1 MAAGWNHRC
10 VKRRVPG
17 ANAAGGWP
25 YAHTVRVS
33 VVRGGG
39 FGGLVRTTTADTDHL
54 SPQDREELAALVRQ
68 AGLLETRSATSAEEP
83 EPDRFTYAVTV
94 QDQGQEHQARFSE
107 RSLPGEVRN
116 LISWVGAVNGHQ
128 ETIEPPGGRQG

>member
-1 MAAGWNHRC
+1 M
-10 VKRRVPG
+10 
-17 ANAAGGWP
+17 
-25 YAHTVRVS
+25 RVS

-54 SPQDREELAALVRQ
+54 SPQDREELAVLVRQ
-68 AGLLETRSATSAEEP
+68 AGLLEAPSATSAEEP

-94 QDQGQEHQARFSE
+94 QDHGQEHKARFSE

-116 LISWVGAVNGHQ
+116 LISWVGGVSGH
-128 ETIEPPGGRQG
+128 EESIGSPGRAEN

>member
-1 MAAGWNHRC
+1 M
-10 VKRRVPG
+10 
-17 ANAAGGWP
+17 
-25 YAHTVRVS
+25 
-33 VVRGGG
+33 RGGG

-54 SPQDREELAALVRQ
+54 SPRDREELAVLVRE
-68 AGLLETRSATSAEEP
+68 AGLLQASPPASAEEP

-128 ETIEPPGGRQG
+128 ESIEPPGGGPR

>member
-1 MAAGWNHRC
+1 M
-10 VKRRVPG
+10 KRRVRR
-17 ANAAGGWP
+17 ANAADGWP
-25 YAHTVRVS
+25 YAHTVRVC

-68 AGLLETRSATSAEEP
+68 AGLLEARPAASAEEP

-116 LISWVGAVNGHQ
+116 LISWVGAVSGHQ
-128 ETIEPPGGRQG
+128 ESIEPPGGRPR